1 MHTCDCSEYDYKMFR
16 CADCGSCTNCS
27 FEYYMV
33 HDAIWAAAY
42 KKKREMLCIGCLEVR
57 RGKLLT
63 KNDFT
68 DAPINSMA
76 LIVGSTRLKH
86 RLTNKK
92 ASAIL
97 KS

>member
-1 MHTCDCSEYDYKMFR
+1 MQVCDCSEYDYKMFHCR
-16 CADCGSCTNCS
+16 DCGMCTNCEG
-27 FEYYMV
+27 EYYMV
-33 HDAIWAAAY
+33 LDDVWYSVVTVMDASG
-42 KKKREMLCIGCLEVR
+42 MLCIGCLEAR

-63 KNDFT
+63 KNEFT

-92 ASAIL
+92 ASAIV
-97 KS
+97 